1 MAGLVGG
8 RAPRLSRVAALLA
21 AVAGLSLGTQGY
33 AAPDALASD
42 AVALQKIGTFENPN
56 YVTAAPGFP
65 RLLFVVERKGQIAVL
80 RDGKALPESF
90 LDISAQVTT
99 EAVEQGLIG
108 LAFPPDYARS
118 RHFYVQYVD
127 RAGDLRIDEYSR
139 RTPVFTPASS
149 RRTLLTI
156 PQVNGY
162 TNHNGGQLQF
172 RGRLLYAGVGDGA
185 DPGDVLN
192 LAQNL
197 ISLRGKILR
206 FDPRPDAGG
215 RPFRIPRSNPFVGI
229 PGRDLIFSYGL
240 RNPYRFSFQRLAGRP
255 DRMIIADVGQH
266 RFEEIDET
274 TVAGARG
281 ANFGWDIF
289 EGPWPYSV
297 AWPPDNPCGEAC
309 PNSGTHDPG
318 GTVPPIKTITH
329 DDFCAVIGGAVMR
342 DPALPSLRG
351 RYVYGDYCSGKI
363 RSLAPRLAPGVTDD
377 KGIGVKLHTGPL
389 GFPSLTSFGLDAD
402 HRLYAT
408 SGNGPVY
415 RLVPRHR
422 R

>member
-33 AAPDALASD
+33 AAPDALASG
-42 AVALQKIGTFENPN
+42 AVALQQIGTFENPN

-80 RDGKALPESF
+80 RDGKALPGSF
-90 LDISAQVTT
+90 LDIAAQVTT

-139 RTPVFTPASS
+139 RTPVFAPASS

-197 ISLRGKILR
+197 ISPAARSSASTLG
-206 FDPRPDAGG
+206 PTPAAG
-215 RPFRIPRSNPFVGI
+215 PFGSP
-229 PGRDLIFSYGL
+229 
-240 RNPYRFSFQRLAGRP
+240 
-255 DRMIIADVGQH
+255 
-266 RFEEIDET
+266 
-274 TVAGARG
+274 ARTPSS
-281 ANFGWDIF
+281 A
-289 EGPWPYSV
+289 S
-297 AWPPDNPCGEAC
+297 
-309 PNSGTHDPG
+309 
-318 GTVPPIKTITH
+318 
-329 DDFCAVIGGAVMR
+329 
-342 DPALPSLRG
+342 PA
-351 RYVYGDYCSGKI
+351 
-363 RSLAPRLAPGVTDD
+363 
-377 KGIGVKLHTGPL
+377 
-389 GFPSLTSFGLDAD
+389 
-402 HRLYAT
+402 AT
-408 SGNGPVY
+408 
-415 RLVPRHR
+415 
-422 R
+422 